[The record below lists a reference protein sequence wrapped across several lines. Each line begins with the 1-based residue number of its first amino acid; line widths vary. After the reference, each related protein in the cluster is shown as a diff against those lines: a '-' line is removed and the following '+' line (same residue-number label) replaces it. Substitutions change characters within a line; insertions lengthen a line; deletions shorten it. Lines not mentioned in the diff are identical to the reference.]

1 MPPLRILIVEDDPV
15 VRHFVDAVLTRR
27 GHNVLVAPSAF
38 EAEALLLDFPDPP
51 DVALLDVMLPGM
63 TGPAYGDRLVRRFPA
78 IRLVFMTGWPDRPE
92 WAQAETRGVLLVKPF
107 GVTALLAAI
116 GADADE

>member
-1 MPPLRILIVEDDPV
+1 MSPVRILVVEDDPV

-27 GHNVLVAPSAF
+27 GHNVLVASSAF
-38 EAEALLLDFPDPP
+38 EAAALLLDFPDPP

-63 TGPAYGDRLVRRFPA
+63 TGLVYSDHLVRQFPA
-78 IRLVFMTGWPDRPE
+78 IRLVFMTGLPDRPE
-92 WAQAETRGVLLVKPF
+92 RVLAEARGVLLAKPF

-116 GADADE
+116 SAVVG